1 LVRRVAP
8 QSALPPGP
16 DRSSRPGRLARSEA
30 CTYSFLYVR
39 WGVTMRTMTY
49 SETRAHLA
57 EVLNRVADDRE
68 EVVVTRSG
76 REDVVIVSRE
86 DYESLRETAY
96 LLRNPANARRL
107 LAAIGRLEDGGG
119 EVHDLAEVP

>member
-1 LVRRVAP
+1 
-8 QSALPPGP
+8 
-16 DRSSRPGRLARSEA
+16 
-30 CTYSFLYVR
+30 
-39 WGVTMRTMTY
+39 MRTMSY
-49 SETRAHLA
+49 SETRAHFA

-76 REDVVIVSRE
+76 REDVVLVSRE
-86 DYESLRETAY
+86 DYDSLRETAY

-119 EVHDLAEVP
+119 EVHDLADVP

>member
-1 LVRRVAP
+1 
-8 QSALPPGP
+8 
-16 DRSSRPGRLARSEA
+16 
-30 CTYSFLYVR
+30 
-39 WGVTMRTMTY
+39 MRTMTY
-49 SETRAHLA
+49 SETRAHFA

-107 LAAIGRLEDGGG
+107 LAAVRRLEDGGG